1 VHADIEMMLWR
12 DFVETA
18 TTGIPF
24 YGDYCQAVAGIFA
37 DTVVRHHQPL
47 VEVFLE
53 CQRFVEQR
61 LLFFLG
67 FLYNVFQLRIFDA

>member
-1 VHADIEMMLWR
+1 MMLGR
-12 DFVETA
+12 NFVETA

-37 DTVVRHHQPL
+37 DTVVSHHQPL

-53 CQRFVEQR
+53 CLRFVEQR
-61 LLFFLG
+61 LLFFFG
-67 FLYNVFQLRIFDA
+67 FLYTFLQLRIFDAPL